1 MALDSKKTGTIHG
14 KSGGDKSKL
23 QAKFD
28 SGALAHSADYPDDFE
43 QFAALLYAAQNLSE
57 DVDSLRTYT
66 GTELKGLIDTNTAKT
81 GISTEQASLIS
92 GLQKGIINSTGHA
105 IKFTLAE
112 NGALVIAV
120 NRSTYTIAADR

>member
-1 MALDSKKTGTIHG
+1 MALDSKRTGTIHN
-14 KSGGDKSKL
+14 KSGSDKSKL

-66 GTELKGLIDTNTAKT
+66 GTELQGLIDTNTAKT
-81 GISTEQASLIS
+81 GISTSQATLLTNLGNGITSQVRGELTIS
-92 GLQKGIINSTGHA
+92 KDE
-105 IKFTLAE
+105 E
-112 NGALVIAV
+112 NNLVITDG
-120 NRSTYTIAADR
+120 SHTWTIAADR

>member
-14 KSGGDKSKL
+14 KSGSDKSKL

-81 GISTEQASLIS
+81 GVSTAQA
-92 GLQKGIINSTGHA
+92 GLLTNLGKGVTNSTGYPITFA
-105 IKFTLAE
+105 QNE
-112 NGALVIAV
+112 EGALVITI
-120 NRSTYTIAADR
+120 NRTTYTIAADR

>member
-66 GTELKGLIDTNTAKT
+66 GTELQGLIDTNTAKT